1 MTVVTVVYLWQSYS
15 RRSAGN
21 TARTVCMRSTQRPG
35 RPERGLNPS
44 SWRHLV
50 LAPAC
55 CSTKA
60 KYQLGPC
67 NDKVI
72 TERSPDRTLLS
83 NANERMACCSLSTRR
98 LANLLYS
105 ANPRNSQACQY
116 LGVNVCIGKG
126 PHTNTFSE
134 HFWLP
139 RAPLRLLIAIKC
151 LRFAFPE
158 AFKPNNKSISNQLR
172 FRYRLRDNFCSI
184 FDLGSSPF

>member
-1 MTVVTVVYLWQSYS
+1 MTKLFAPLRGKHRPHRMHEINATALDG
-15 RRSAGN
+15 RREG
-21 TARTVCMRSTQRPG
+21 STLAVG
-35 RPERGLNPS
+35 DIY
-44 SWRHLV
+44 RHLV

-67 NDKVI
+67 NDKVK

-83 NANERMACCSLSTRR
+83 NANERMAWCSLSTRR

-172 FRYRLRDNFCSI
+172 FWYRLRDNFCSI
-184 FDLGSSPF
+184 FDLGSGPF